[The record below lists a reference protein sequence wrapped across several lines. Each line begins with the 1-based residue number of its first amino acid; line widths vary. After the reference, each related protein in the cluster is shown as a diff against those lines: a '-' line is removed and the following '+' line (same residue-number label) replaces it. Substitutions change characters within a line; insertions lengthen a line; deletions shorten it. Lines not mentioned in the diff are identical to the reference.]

1 MLDVGVENIS
11 KLDIFLVFQQN
22 HKGKL
27 LERGLNMKRWL
38 MLFNFIEAKL
48 IFRIFIDTV
57 CPSLC
62 LRDSLSTTY
71 LYGRLQLVSS
81 L

>member
-48 IFRIFIDTV
+48 IFRICIDTV